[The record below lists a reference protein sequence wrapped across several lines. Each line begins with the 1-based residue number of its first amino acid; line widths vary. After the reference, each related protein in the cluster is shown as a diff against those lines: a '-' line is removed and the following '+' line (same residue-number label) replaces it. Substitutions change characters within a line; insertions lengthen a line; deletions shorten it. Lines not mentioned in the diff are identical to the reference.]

1 MARASRQEFQNPE
14 GAGQRLAALLRRN
27 FGGFKGLARLL
38 LANVD
43 YLTGSAEKFTRPD
56 LSQVDRLVFVCLAN
70 LMRSA
75 FAQAVAQ
82 QAGLPAASFGL
93 CAVSGQAPVSMV
105 QRVASEMGVN
115 LDSHHSVDMPLFE
128 PSAGDLYLV
137 MELRHAHFLV
147 RQGYP
152 AERVALLGYWSRP
165 QRLHLHDPHRRG
177 PSYLRTCFTLIQ
189 SAVTNISRELKAA
202 QAARHQPA
210 PSAKNAAV
218 RGTAA

>member
-1 MARASRQEFQNPE
+1 MAPASRQEFQDSE

-27 FGGFKGLARLL
+27 FGGFKGLVRLL

-43 YLTGSAEKFTRPD
+43 YLTGSAVKFTRPD

-70 LMRSA
+70 LKRSA

-93 CAVSGQAPVSMV
+93 CAVNGQAPLAMV
-105 QRVASEMGVN
+105 RRVASEMGVS
-115 LDSHHSVDMPLFE
+115 LDSHHSLDMPLFE

-137 MELRHAHFLV
+137 MELRHARYLV

-152 AERVALLGYWSRP
+152 AERVALLGFWSRP
-165 QRLHLHDPHRRG
+165 QRLHLQDPHRKG

-189 SAVTNISRELKAA
+189 SAVLNISRELKAA
-202 QAARHQPA
+202 QAVRHQL
-210 PSAKNAAV
+210 SGTAKNAVEGDTPA
-218 RGTAA
+218 